1 MADVA
6 RRAGVSLKTVSRV
19 VNGEPSVRSAV
30 RDRVLAAARELGYR
44 PNAAARALAARRSR
58 VIGAVTPGSADF
70 GPTSQLFRLE
80 RAAWEAG
87 YSVVALDRLPGDLA
101 LPAVIPDQRAGSADA
116 TRHLLDLGHETVW
129 HVSGPLGRK
138 LAARGEV
145 TAVFV
150 ANDQMALGIM
160 HAFYEAGR
168 RIPEDAS
175 IVGFD
180 DVPEAEHLFIPLTTV
195 RQDFEAAG
203 RRAVAELLI
212 RLGTDGGPVPE
223 HDVVI
228 RVELVVRASSGPP
241 PRRRANRRR
250 STDPSKTYNRK
261 EAGRTCEPTSAEQ
274 SSRRPSLRCR
284 LCSPRAAVVATET
297 VTGAT
302 ATPHPPRRSRRKSST
317 RR

>member
-58 VIGAVTPGSADF
+58 VIGAVTPGSAHF
-70 GPTSQLFRLE
+70 GSTSQLFGLE

-129 HVSGPLGRK
+129 R
-138 LAARGEV
+138 
-145 TAVFV
+145 
-150 ANDQMALGIM
+150 
-160 HAFYEAGR
+160 
-168 RIPEDAS
+168 
-175 IVGFD
+175 
-180 DVPEAEHLFIPLTTV
+180 
-195 RQDFEAAG
+195 
-203 RRAVAELLI
+203 
-212 RLGTDGGPVPE
+212 
-223 HDVVI
+223 
-228 RVELVVRASSGPP
+228 RVELVVRASGGPP

-250 STDPSKTYNRK
+250 STD
-261 EAGRTCEPTSAEQ
+261 RTQQDIQPQ
-274 SSRRPSLRCR
+274 GSR
-284 LCSPRAAVVATET
+284 
-297 VTGAT
+297 
-302 ATPHPPRRSRRKSST
+302 
-317 RR
+317 